1 MGLPYPFEIGL
12 FEKLGVELEY
22 MIVDRDTLGVK
33 PIADRVLRAVSGDD
47 SGDAYPDGEDAPVSW
62 SNELVLHVLEM
73 KTTEPTDDLARAC
86 ADFQRQVGVANGLLA
101 QHGAMLMPG
110 AMHPWMDPHA
120 EMRLW
125 PHAYGKVYAAFD
137 RIFGCTGHGWANL
150 QSAHLNLPFRD
161 DEEFGRLH
169 AAIRLVLPLIPALA
183 ASSPVMDGRSTG
195 LLDNRLE
202 VYRNNSKRVPLMC
215 ARVIPERV
223 FTRDAYENG
232 LLRSLYDQIAPLD
245 PEGTLQH
252 EWLNARGAIARFDRG
267 SIEIRVV
274 DVQECPLAD
283 CAIVHLITQTV
294 RALAEE
300 RWSSGAD
307 QRAIEVDPLHG
318 VFLRGVRDAERA
330 VVDDGAYLRAMG
342 MSEGRHLAGDVW
354 RDIAARVV
362 EAGSVWEAPLRTIFE
377 RGPLA
382 RRILRATGENPGRTE
397 IDRVWRELSECLRD
411 GRMFGA

>member
-22 MIVDRDTLGVK
+22 MIVDRDTLEVA
-33 PIADRVLRAVSGDD
+33 PIADRVLREVSGDD
-47 SGDAYPDGEDAPVSW
+47 SGDAFPEGEDALVSW

-73 KTTEPTDDLARAC
+73 KTTEPADDLSEATDA
-86 ADFQRQVGVANGLLA
+86 FQRLVARANGLLEKHNA
-101 QHGAMLMPG
+101 ALMPG
-110 AMHPWMDPHA
+110 AMHPWMDPHR

-161 DEEFGRLH
+161 DAEFGRLH

-183 ASSPVMDGRSTG
+183 ASSPVMDGRATG

-215 ARVIPERV
+215 ARVIPEPV
-223 FTRDAYENG
+223 FTRDQYENG

-245 PEGTLQH
+245 PEATLQH

-283 CAIVHLITQTV
+283 CAIVHLVTQTV

-307 QRAIEVDPLHG
+307 QRAIGVDPLHD
-318 VFLRGVRDAERA
+318 VFLRGIRDAERA
-330 VVDDGAYLRAMG
+330 VVDDEPYLRTLG
-342 MSEGRHLAGDVW
+342 LSGGRHEAVDVW
-354 RDIAARVV
+354 RNLAARVV
-362 EAGSVWEAPLRTIFE
+362 EAGSRWEAPLRTIFE
-377 RGPLA
+377 RGTLA
-382 RRILRATGENPGRTE
+382 RRILRETGENPDRRAQR
-397 IDRVWRELSECLRD
+397 RVWGDLCECLRE